1 MKNCPI
7 SILQKKRKR
16 SAKPLIIP
24 YNANLNSEKENL
36 NKKYNTKKKKNNIRS
51 FSAQRFDEQDIKK
64 SIYDY
69 QNNYKERN
77 KFYNSLSGKN
87 SGLIL
92 NKNKDNPPN
101 KRYFNN
107 QKLNNLNNK
116 KIVINK
122 FSSSSLFKKN
132 YKLNKNVSK
141 SNMN

>member
-1 MKNCPI
+1 MKNI
-7 SILQKKRKR
+7 FRQKK
-16 SAKPLIIP
+16 
-24 YNANLNSEKENL
+24 EKAF
-36 NKKYNTKKKKNNIRS
+36 RRDFS
-51 FSAQRFDEQDIKK
+51 F
-64 SIYDY
+64 YDY
-69 QNNYKERN
+69 QKNFKERN

-132 YKLNKNVSK
+132 YKINF
-141 SNMN
+141 